1 MDDVIFVGI
10 PPKIMP
16 STVLGE
22 TGYGYLLT
30 MVTNLIDVSTVQTI
44 LVQQIEQN
52 RAELV
57 RLYINALRETLF
69 TNRSKIRPA
78 ALGQIASDEVDYL
91 LRHLRQTELSG
102 REHGAVLCQ
111 MGMSDQSLLYLGMAT
126 RHFLVIS
133 LDKEWI
139 APAWEIIDHYLNA
152 IIHGFVQNREE
163 IILLEQEQIRSA
175 LEKTL
180 SRYMI
185 EIKEVQGLAQRAT
198 DANTFKSRLI
208 AQMSHELRTPVGAM
222 MGMAEILQENIYGP
236 LTPAQQNIVKR
247 IIDNSQNLNQIF
259 SQLLDQAHIES
270 GQLRLKEEEFSPQA
284 MVQMVYSSHL
294 PAALRKGL
302 ALLVELDPSLP
313 NKIIGD
319 KTRTTQIL
327 SNLVVNAI
335 KYTEKGNV
343 VITARLDN
351 QDHWVIEVRDT
362 GIGISPEAQ
371 TYIYDPFRQA
381 EETVNRKHDGVG
393 LGLSIVKQLVVAMN
407 GTIHLQSVLEQGS
420 TFAVVLPL
428 HKV

>member
-1 MDDVIFVGI
+1 MDV
-10 PPKIMP
+10 M
-16 STVLGE
+16 
-22 TGYGYLLT
+22 
-30 MVTNLIDVSTVQTI
+30 IDVATVQTV

-52 RAELV
+52 RAELT
-57 RLYINALRETLF
+57 RLYSGALRETLF

-78 ALGQIASDEVDYL
+78 ALGQIAADEIEYL
-91 LRHLRQTELSG
+91 LQHLQQSERSG
-102 REHGAVLCQ
+102 SEHGVMLCQ
-111 MGMSDQSLLYLGMAT
+111 LGLSDQSLLRLGMAT
-126 RHFLVIS
+126 RQFLVTY
-133 LDKEWI
+133 LDKEWLV
-139 APAWEIIDHYLNA
+139 PACEVIDTYLSA
-152 IIHGFVQNREE
+152 IIRGFVQNREE
-163 IILLEQEQIRSA
+163 VILLEQERIRSA

-198 DANTFKSRLI
+198 DANAFKSRLI

-236 LTPAQQNIVKR
+236 LTQPQQNIVKR

-284 MVQMVYSSHL
+284 VVQMVYAGQL
-294 PAALRKGL
+294 PTALRKGL
-302 ALLVELDPSLP
+302 ALLVELDPTLP
-313 NKIIGD
+313 DKIMGD

-335 KYTEKGNV
+335 KYTEKGEV
-343 VITARLDN
+343 VIAVRLDG
-351 QDHWVIEVRDT
+351 DDYWMMEVRDT

-381 EETVNRKHDGVG
+381 EESVIRRREGVG
-393 LGLSIVKQLVVAMN
+393 LGLSIVKQLVAAMN
-407 GTIHLQSVLEQGS
+407 GAISLKSTLGRGS
-420 TFAVVLPL
+420 TFTVVLPL
-428 HKV
+428 RRV

>member
-1 MDDVIFVGI
+1 MA
-10 PPKIMP
+10 
-16 STVLGE
+16 
-22 TGYGYLLT
+22 
-30 MVTNLIDVSTVQTI
+30 TNLIDVSTVQTVLI
-44 LVQQIEQN
+44 QQIEQN

-57 RLYINALRETLF
+57 SLYSRALRETLF

-91 LRHLRQTELSG
+91 LQHLRCAEWSG
-102 REHGAVLCQ
+102 REHGVVLCQ
-111 MGMSDQSLLYLGMAT
+111 QGLSDQSLLRLGMVT
-126 RHFLVIS
+126 RQFLIIH
-133 LDKEWI
+133 LDKEWM
-139 APAWEIIDHYLNA
+139 APACEIIDEYLSA
-152 IIHGFVQNREE
+152 IIRGFVQNREE
-163 IILLEQEQIRSA
+163 VILLEQERIRSA

-236 LTPAQQNIVKR
+236 LTPPQQNIVKR

-284 MVQMVYSSHL
+284 VVQMVYANHL

-302 ALLVELDPSLP
+302 ALLVELEPTLP
-313 NKIIGD
+313 DKIVGD

-335 KYTEKGNV
+335 KYTEKGEV
-343 VITARLDN
+343 VIAARLDGSER
-351 QDHWVIEVRDT
+351 WVMEVRDT
-362 GIGISPEAQ
+362 GIGISSEAQ

-381 EETVNRKHDGVG
+381 EEAGNRRRDGVG
-393 LGLSIVKQLVVAMN
+393 LGLSIVKQLVLAMN
-407 GTIHLQSVLEQGS
+407 GTIYLKSAPGQGS

-428 HKV
+428 HRA